1 MVAKPMGNKSVWP
14 AQKRTLSI
22 FVALSALGLG
32 LLAFYLVSSG
42 RIAGGEPVCFVCQ
55 RPLHPAQT
63 FLVLSQN
70 GRERRTCCPRC
81 GLRFIIESGAKPSQ
95 ATDFSNGN
103 PIIAESAFY
112 LEGSDLMQCCT
123 SATMR
128 TDSGMICDMHYDRCM
143 PSLVAFATL
152 QNARA
157 YQQEH
162 GGRLIDLAEART
174 SVARQMGR

>member
-1 MVAKPMGNKSVWP
+1 MGNKSVWP
-14 AQKRTLSI
+14 AQKRTLST
-22 FVALSALGLG
+22 FVALSVLGLG

-42 RIAGGEPVCFVCQ
+42 RIAGGESICSVCK
-55 RPLHPAQT
+55 RPLHPAQR
-63 FLVLSQN
+63 FIVLSQN
-70 GRERRTCCPRC
+70 GRERRACCPRC
-81 GLRFIIESGAKPSQ
+81 GLRFAIESGAKPSQ
-95 ATDFSNGN
+95 ATDFSNGKL
-103 PIIAESAFY
+103 ITVESAFY

-123 SATMR
+123 STPMR

-143 PSLVAFATL
+143 PSLVAFASF
-152 QNARA
+152 QNTRA